1 MGDVKGHG
9 RGRSLTVSSF
19 AGYLGYSSGFSLSC
33 MVFFLIAVSHPPCWS
48 EKSSGPRESCVR
60 GRGQGLLGGWSEE
73 TALLILTVASRS
85 CCWQCCL
92 TLTHTLTL
100 LYLRSSIRS
109 SKFPAHWHTTWPMPP
124 ATSAT
129 WWWRRRRHS
138 CRASLTLPRPSVPQ
152 ATLPSTHRF
161 PLAKSGQGSG
171 EGLGA
176 GGAAL
181 T

>member
-1 MGDVKGHG
+1 MGVVKGHR

-48 EKSSGPRESCVR
+48 GKCSGQRESCVR

-73 TALLILTVASRS
+73 TALLILTVASQSR
-85 CCWQCCL
+85 CRHLCL
-92 TLTHTLTL
+92 TLTLSP
-100 LYLRSSIRS
+100 RSSIRS

-129 WWWRRRRHS
+129 QWWRRRRHS
-138 CRASLTLPRPSVPQ
+138 CRASLMMLRPSVPQ
-152 ATLPSTHRF
+152 ATSPSTHRF
-161 PLAKSGQGSG
+161 PQAKSGQGSG
-171 EGLGA
+171 EGLGG
-176 GGAAL
+176 GGATL